1 MIILGVDPGTVVLGY
16 GIIRVEGKKLTCLT
30 LDALKLDAKKD
41 PFERLA
47 DIHTAIAELFAI
59 YQPDH
64 MAMEAPF
71 FGKNIQSM
79 LKLGRAQGVIMSAG
93 LAAGIPVVEYSP
105 RKVKQ
110 AITGNGAA
118 SKEQVSGMLQHIY
131 GLESMPKVLD
141 ATDGL
146 AVATCHAYA
155 IGSPIQASMSVNKL
169 KKAPK
174 GKGKGSWSQFLS
186 QNPDRIQGG
195 QSE

>member
-47 DIHTAIAELFAI
+47 DIHEAIAELFAT

-155 IGSPIQASMSVNKL
+155 LGSPILASMSVNKL

-174 GKGKGSWSQFLS
+174 GKGNGSWSQFLS
-186 QNPDRIQGG
+186 QNPDRLQGG
-195 QSE
+195 KSE

>member
-16 GIIRVEGKKLTCLT
+16 GIIRVEGKKLTCLS
-30 LDALKLDAKKD
+30 LDALKLDPKKD
-41 PFERLA
+41 PFDRLA
-47 DIHTAIAELFAI
+47 EIHAAMEDLFAT
-59 YQPDH
+59 YQPDQL
-64 MAMEAPF
+64 AMEAPF

-79 LKLGRAQGVIMSAG
+79 LKLGRAQGVIMSSG
-93 LAAGIPVVEYSP
+93 LAAGIPVHEYSP

-110 AITGNGAA
+110 AVTGNGAA

-131 GLESMPKVLD
+131 GLDSMPKVLD

-155 IGSPIQASMSVNKL
+155 LGSPIQGSMSATKL

-174 GKGKGSWSQFLS
+174 GTGKGSWSQFLS
-186 QNPDRIQGG
+186 QNPDRIQGKG
-195 QSE
+195 SE